1 MVDLRNEDNMEIEE
15 LEDKI
20 SDLENAYSEIEEAI
34 KTYPKVSNGKGD
46 IAVLEQILDGI
57 QYFINEFTWQKEQ
70 LEVQLENE
78 LDEKF

>member
-1 MVDLRNEDNMEIEE
+1 MEIEE

-20 SDLENAYSEIEEAI
+20 SDLENAYSEIEETI

-78 LDEKF
+78 LNEKF

>member
-1 MVDLRNEDNMEIEE
+1 MEIEE

-46 IAVLEQILDGI
+46 IVVLEQILDGI

-78 LDEKF
+78 LNEKF

>member
-1 MVDLRNEDNMEIEE
+1 MEIEE

-57 QYFINEFTWQKEQ
+57 QYFINEFTWKKEQ

-78 LDEKF
+78 LNEKF

>member
-1 MVDLRNEDNMEIEE
+1 MEIEE

-78 LDEKF
+78 LNEKF

>member
-1 MVDLRNEDNMEIEE
+1 MEIEE

-70 LEVQLENE
+70 LEVQLEEEINSN
-78 LDEKF
+78 F

>member
-1 MVDLRNEDNMEIEE
+1 MEIEE

-34 KTYPKVSNGKGD
+34 KTYPNVSNGKGD

-78 LDEKF
+78 LNEKF

>member
-1 MVDLRNEDNMEIEE
+1 MEIEE

-78 LDEKF
+78 LNEKLKKEE

>member
-1 MVDLRNEDNMEIEE
+1 MEIEE

-46 IAVLEQILDGI
+46 IAILEQILDGI

-78 LDEKF
+78 LNEKF

>member
-1 MVDLRNEDNMEIEE
+1 MVDLRKEDNMEIEE

-78 LDEKF
+78 LNEKF

>member
-1 MVDLRNEDNMEIEE
+1 MEIEE

-70 LEVQLENE
+70 LEVQLEDE
-78 LDEKF
+78 LNEKF

>member
-1 MVDLRNEDNMEIEE
+1 MEIEE

-78 LDEKF
+78 LNAKF

>member
-1 MVDLRNEDNMEIEE
+1 MEIEE

>member
-1 MVDLRNEDNMEIEE
+1 MEIEE

-34 KTYPKVSNGKGD
+34 QTYPKVSNGKGD

-78 LDEKF
+78 LNEKF